1 MRIAVI
7 GCGGIGGVVAATLT
21 RAGADVTPIVG
32 NPAIAKA
39 LVEHGYRVRE
49 LDGTEWSV
57 ATKRAPILEAKDAA
71 APFDLAIVATQ
82 STTLEKALA
91 GARGQLA
98 DGAWVVTCQNGLP
111 EDRARAV
118 VGAMDGDGGGGVVGC
133 VVGWGASMIDP
144 GLYKRTSKGGLTL
157 EGGPGAAGLAPL
169 LLAASPVVIAEDFA
183 GVRWSKLA
191 INCVTTTLGAI
202 GGVALGRLLS
212 HRPVRRLALEVFA
225 EVAAV
230 AAASGVRVQPVGG
243 TLDIDKI
250 AINEAERHL
259 AFGSPALAYKHSV
272 LLAVGFKYRRLR
284 SSMLYALERGRPP
297 EIDFLNGE
305 IVRRGA
311 QLGVPTPV
319 NAALVETVRAI
330 EARRLTS
337 SVAVLRALHDR
348 IIVGGRLAAA
358 A

>member
-7 GCGGIGGVVAATLT
+7 GCGGIGGVVAANLT
-21 RAGADVTPIVG
+21 RAGADVTPVVG
-32 NPAIAKA
+32 NPAVAAA
-39 LVEHGYRVRE
+39 LTARGYRVRE
-49 LDGTEWSV
+49 LDGSEWSV
-57 ATKRAPILEAKDAA
+57 KPSRAPILEAAESE

-82 STTLEKALA
+82 STTLDKALA

-98 DGAWVVTCQNGLP
+98 DDALVVTCQNGLP
-111 EDRARAV
+111 EDRARAI
-118 VGAMDGDGGGGVVGC
+118 VGARKAGGVVGC
-133 VVGWGASMIDP
+133 VVGWGASMIEA

-157 EGGPGAAGLAPL
+157 EGVPGAAALAPI
-169 LLAASPVVIAEDFA
+169 LLAASPVVVAEDFA

-202 GGVALGRLLS
+202 GGVPLGRLLS

-311 QLGVPTPV
+311 ALGVPTPV
-319 NAALVETVRAI
+319 NAALVATVREI
-330 EARRLTS
+330 EARRVTS
-337 SVAVLRALHDR
+337 AVAVLRALHDR
-348 IIVGGRLAAA
+348 VVVGKSFAAA

>member
-1 MRIAVI
+1 MRIAVL
-7 GCGGIGGVVAATLT
+7 GCGGIGGVLAATLT
-21 RAGADVTPIVG
+21 RAGADVTPVVG
-32 NPAIAKA
+32 NPTIADA
-39 LVEHGYRVRE
+39 LRRHGYRVRD
-49 LDGTEWSV
+49 LDGTEWV
-57 ATKRAPILEAKDAA
+57 QALTRAPILHASESE

-82 STTLEKALA
+82 STTLEPALA
-91 GARGQLA
+91 DARARLA
-98 DGAWVVTCQNGLP
+98 DGAVVVTCQNGLP

-118 VGAMDGDGGGGVVGC
+118 VGERVIGC
-133 VVGWGASMIDP
+133 VVGWGASMVEP
-144 GLYKRTSKGGLTL
+144 GLYKRTSKGVLTF
-157 EGGPGAAGLAPL
+157 GKPSAGAPDPTAIAKLAE
-169 LLAASPVVIAEDFA
+169 AASPSVVVDDLA

-202 GGVALGRLLS
+202 GGVPLGKLLS
-212 HRPVRRLALEVFA
+212 HRPIRRIALEVFA

-230 AAASGVRVQPVGG
+230 AQAAGVKVQPVGG

-250 AINEAERHL
+250 AISDVERRL
-259 AFGSPALAYKHSV
+259 SFGSPSLAYKHSV

-311 QLGVPTPV
+311 ALGVPTPV

-330 EARRLTS
+330 EARRAS
-337 SVAVLRALHDR
+337 SSLSALKSIHDRVIAHRPLRA
-348 IIVGGRLAAA
+348 AA
-358 A
+358 